1 MGRAGRR
8 HVEAQEGIE
17 AHRAAAWA
25 GAAVIVLSGVLAYS
39 NSLHGQ
45 FVFDDEPSIS
55 KNRLIRNL
63 WPIRPLLRPPAAST
77 QAGRPVVNISL
88 AVNYAL
94 GGLDVRGYHALN
106 LGVHI
111 LAGLAL
117 FGVVRRTLLLPRL
130 QGRFGSAATG
140 LGLAAALSWTLHP
153 LQTESV
159 TYIVQRA
166 ESIMGLFYLLTLYC
180 AVRGFGSSR
189 PGPWYAA
196 ATAACALGMGSK
208 EVMVSAP
215 LMVLLYDWVFVAAS
229 FRELFRRR
237 WGFYVA
243 LAATWGVLAAVMATA
258 GSRSGTAGFEA
269 GMSVGMSGWAYAQT
283 QFCYIIHYLRLCFW
297 PQPLV
302 FDYGDDLVKD
312 LFWIVPCGVAVG
324 LLAAG
329 AAVGLSLRSWLGF
342 LGAWF
347 FAILAPSS
355 SIIPITTEVAA
366 EHRMYLPLAAVVVLV
381 VVGVFLVARRL
392 LVAAAP
398 PLGSRL
404 LRRVV
409 PAAAVAA
416 LAVLLGWRTY
426 QRNAD
431 YVTRVR
437 IWEVTARD
445 RAQNGRAHGN
455 FAKEMLEATAD
466 WPLERRK
473 EVLLRAMDELNLAIS
488 MKPDLV
494 DAYGNRGTVY
504 QILGQYDLA
513 VANYGRAIALK
524 EDYVEGYYNRGLN
537 YVAMRRDDLAM
548 KDFNRTLELDP
559 YHCMAWCERGSICL
573 RASRYDEAIAD
584 YTRSLQ
590 ANPAYGIAYYNRAV
604 AYYNLRRYD
613 EAWADIAMCRRLG
626 ATPVPELIRMLTQDS
641 GRTQ

>member
-8 HVEAQEGIE
+8 HVEAQKGIG

-55 KNRLIRNL
+55 KNRSIRSL

-117 FGVVRRTLLLPRL
+117 FGAVRRTLLLPRL

-140 LGLAAALSWTLHP
+140 LGLAAALIWTLHP

-229 FRELFRRR
+229 FRELFRQR

-243 LAATWGVLAAVMATA
+243 LAATWGVLAAVMVTA
-258 GSRSGTAGFEA
+258 GSRSGTAGFD
-269 GMSVGMSGWAYAQT
+269 VGMSWWDYAQT
-283 QFCYIIHYLRLCFW
+283 QLGYIIHYLRLCFW

-302 FDYGDDLVKD
+302 FDYGDDLIMD
-312 LFWIVPCGVAVG
+312 LSRIVPCGVAVG
-324 LLAAG
+324 LLVAG
-329 AAVGLSLRSWLGF
+329 TAVGVFQRRWLGF
-342 LGAWF
+342 LGAGF

-398 PLGSRL
+398 SPAGGRLRWALPL
-404 LRRVV
+404 
-409 PAAAVAA
+409 AAVAA
-416 LAVLLGWRTY
+416 LAVLLGWRTF
-426 QRNAD
+426 QRNLD
-431 YVTRVR
+431 YTTRVR
-437 IWEVTARD
+437 IWEATARD
-445 RAQNGRAHGN
+445 RPQNGRAHGN
-455 FAKEMLEATAD
+455 FAKEMLEASVG
-466 WPLERRK
+466 WPMEQRESIL
-473 EVLLRAMDELNLAIS
+473 VRAMDELNLAIS
-488 MKPDLV
+488 MKPRLV
-494 DAYGNRGTVY
+494 DAYANRGTIY
-504 QILGQYDLA
+504 QTLGQYDLA
-513 VANYGRAIALK
+513 AANYGRAIALK
-524 EDYVEGYYNRGLN
+524 EDYGEGYYNRGLN
-537 YVAMRRDDLAM
+537 YVAMKRDDLAM

-559 YHCMAWCERGSICL
+559 YHCMAWCERGSIYL
-573 RASRYDEAIAD
+573 RAGRYDEAIAD

-604 AYYNLRRYD
+604 AYYDLRRYD

-641 GRTQ
+641 GRSQ